1 MDEELVKYQR
11 CWQADAGHRMKAD
24 WWEKVED
31 AYHHARDLRG
41 EERSRFLN
49 DVCASDGAMRRQLEA
64 LLQQDDNPKSLL
76 NRPAVELAAEWP
88 SLAGPPAMLS
98 GTRIEAY
105 EILEP
110 LGSGGMGDVYR
121 ARDTQLG
128 RDVAFKV
135 LPEAFADD
143 PERLARFHREAQVLA
158 ALNHVNIAQIYGVVE
173 SDRMS
178 AIAMEL
184 VEGETLQAGLKR
196 GPVPVE
202 EALHIAQQV
211 ADALEAAHSRR
222 IVHRDLKPGNIMVA
236 ADGTVKVL
244 DFGLAIKAIEPH
256 DADVGMPP
264 SPTSLTKTYSQPHVL
279 IGTAAYM
286 SPEQVQG
293 RRANERSDIW
303 AFGCVV
309 YEMLTGRHPFTGE
322 TVTDLLGSILHAEPD
337 WNALPAGVRPG
348 VRAVL
353 QRCLEKDRR
362 RFHAI
367 GDVRVEL
374 EDALTAAPAVA
385 IRDVPTWRRGLA
397 WIVAGVFALT
407 TVGMFVAG
415 YLVRSPATLLSRFV
429 VDLPPGV
436 RLPAGAAAC
445 PALSPDGRYIT
456 FVGIS
461 ENISRVFLRPTAS
474 LSAQPIPGTEDAGE
488 CPFWSPDSRFIGFFA
503 GGKVKTVTVSAGT
516 PVPLCDAT
524 LQDNSGV
531 WNSGVW
537 NANGV
542 ILFSHQGSVH
552 RVDAGGGPCIPI
564 RTPDK
569 SRSEVSHRPVSFLP
583 DGQHFLYVSRVS
595 DLVARSPA
603 FTGDLRVGS
612 LDSSN
617 DTPLLPVSSRVTY
630 SPSGHLLFVRDG
642 ALMAQPFDARGLSLS
657 GDIFRVAE
665 GIAYSNGNAAFSVSG
680 NGMLVYRTAVATTS
694 QFLWFDRT
702 GKVPRPVGEPGNYGQ
717 FDLSPDGNRIAV
729 SRFEPATFIPNIW
742 LIDLTR
748 GVPQKLTFNLGF
760 SGGDPVWSPNGLQ
773 IARDSVKKESFGIVA
788 TNASGV
794 GEDTT
799 LLEGRHRVGMEDWS
813 KDGRYIAY
821 VLDDDGTRTMD
832 IFVSPLSGDR
842 KPIKITQTRFYENEP
857 HFSFDGRWIAY
868 GSNESGTWQV
878 YVTSFPELD
887 RRCQVSAGGGSQP
900 RWRQDGKELYYLAAD
915 GRLMAVDI
923 SAGLK
928 LDCGAAPQTLF
939 DTGLRMNPVIDQY
952 AVTRDGQRFLV
963 LKPQEG
969 APTPL
974 TVVLNW
980 DADMPK

>member
-1 MDEELVKYQR
+1 
-11 CWQADAGHRMKAD
+11 MKAD

-31 AYHHARDLRG
+31 AYHRARDLRG
-41 EERSRFLN
+41 EERARFLS
-49 DVCASDGAMRRQLEA
+49 DVCASDAVMRRQLDA

-88 SLAGPPAMLS
+88 SPAGPRAMLS

-110 LGSGGMGDVYR
+110 IGSGGMGDVYR

-135 LPEAFADD
+135 LPEADD
-143 PERLARFHREAQVLA
+143 PGRLARFHREAQALA

-173 SDRMS
+173 SDRIR

-184 VEGETLQAGLKR
+184 VEGETLQARLRR

-202 EALHIAQQV
+202 HALHIAMQV
-211 ADALEAAHSRR
+211 ADALETAHSRR
-222 IVHRDLKPGNIMVA
+222 IVHRDLKPGNIMIA

-244 DFGLAIKAIEPH
+244 DFGLALKAIEPQ
-256 DADVGMPP
+256 DADVGMPQ
-264 SPTSLTKTYSQPHVL
+264 SPTSLTETYSPPHAL

-293 RRANERSDIW
+293 LRANERSDIW
-303 AFGCVV
+303 AFGCVL
-309 YEMLTGRHPFTGE
+309 YEMLTGRQPFTGE
-322 TVTDLLGSILHAEPD
+322 TVTDLLGSILHVEPE

-353 QRCLEKDRR
+353 QRCLEKGRR

-367 GDVRVEL
+367 GDVRVDL

-385 IRDVPTWRRGLA
+385 IREVPTWRRSLPWIAAGL
-397 WIVAGVFALT
+397 FALT
-407 TVGMFVAG
+407 TIGMFVAG
-415 YLVRSPATLLSRFV
+415 YRVRSSAPLLSRFL

-445 PALSPDGRYIT
+445 PMISPDGRYIA

-461 ENISRVFLRPTAS
+461 EDVSRVFLRPTAS
-474 LSAQPIPGTEDAGE
+474 LNTQPLPGTEGADE

-503 GGKVKTVTVSAGT
+503 GGKVKTVAVSAGT

-524 LQDNSGV
+524 ARTSFRPPSTAGNSGV
-531 WNSGVW
+531 WNET
-537 NANGV
+537 GV
-542 ILFSHQGSVH
+542 ILFAHQGSVH
-552 RVDAGGGPCIPI
+552 RVDASGGPCIPI
-564 RTPDK
+564 RTPDR
-569 SRSEVSHRPVSFLP
+569 SRGEVSHSPMSFLP
-583 DGQHFLYVSRVS
+583 DGQHFLYVSRFS
-595 DLVARSPA
+595 DLVARTPA
-603 FTGDLRVGS
+603 FRGELRIGS

-617 DTPLLPVSSRVTY
+617 DTALFPVSSRVLY
-630 SPSGHLLFVRDG
+630 SNSGHLVFVRDG
-642 ALMAQPFDARGLSLS
+642 TLIAQPFDARGLSLS
-657 GDIFRVAE
+657 GDAFRVAD
-665 GIAYSNGNAAFSVSG
+665 GIAYSRDGNAAFSVSG
-680 NGMLVYRTAVATTS
+680 NRMLVYRLADTVTS

-702 GKVPRPVGEPGNYGQ
+702 RNVPRPVGEPDRYGQ

-729 SRFEPATFIPNIW
+729 GRFAPAAFISNIW
-742 LIDLTR
+742 LIDWAR
-748 GVPQKLTFNLGF
+748 GVPQKLTFNTEF
-760 SGGDPVWSPNGLQ
+760 SGGDVVWSPNGLQ
-773 IARDSVKKESFGIVA
+773 VARTIVEKDSMSIVA
-788 TNASGV
+788 TNVSGV
-794 GEDTT
+794 GEETT
-799 LLEGRHRVGMEDWS
+799 LLASPYRLGIEDWS

-821 VLDDDGTRTMD
+821 VRDDDGTRTRD
-832 IFVSPLSGDR
+832 LFVSPLSGDR
-842 KPIKITQTRFYENEP
+842 TPIRITQTRFDENEP
-857 HFSFDGRWIAY
+857 HFSFDGKWIAY
-868 GSNESGTWQV
+868 GSDQSGTWEV

-887 RRCQVSAGGGSQP
+887 QRCQVSAGGGGQP
-900 RWRQDGKELYYLAAD
+900 RWRQDGKELYYLAPD
-915 GRLMAVDI
+915 GKLMAVDI
-923 SAGLK
+923 TAGLK
-928 LDCGAAPQTLF
+928 LDCGAPRTLF
-939 DTGLRMNPVIDQY
+939 DTGLRMNPVNDQY
-952 AVTRDGQRFLV
+952 AVTPDGQRFLV

>member
-1 MDEELVKYQR
+1 
-11 CWQADAGHRMKAD
+11 
-24 WWEKVED
+24 
-31 AYHHARDLRG
+31 
-41 EERSRFLN
+41 
-49 DVCASDGAMRRQLEA
+49 
-64 LLQQDDNPKSLL
+64 
-76 NRPAVELAAEWP
+76 
-88 SLAGPPAMLS
+88 
-98 GTRIEAY
+98 
-105 EILEP
+105 
-110 LGSGGMGDVYR
+110 
-121 ARDTQLG
+121 
-128 RDVAFKV
+128 
-135 LPEAFADD
+135 
-143 PERLARFHREAQVLA
+143 
-158 ALNHVNIAQIYGVVE
+158 
-173 SDRMS
+173 
-178 AIAMEL
+178 
-184 VEGETLQAGLKR
+184 
-196 GPVPVE
+196 
-202 EALHIAQQV
+202 
-211 ADALEAAHSRR
+211 
-222 IVHRDLKPGNIMVA
+222 
-236 ADGTVKVL
+236 VKVL

-256 DADVGMPP
+256 GAEVGTSP
-264 SPTSLTKTYSQPHVL
+264 SPTSLTSTYSQPHLL

-286 SPEQVQG
+286 APEQVQG
-293 RRANERSDIW
+293 RRADDRSDIW
-303 AFGCVV
+303 AFGCVL
-309 YEMLTGRHPFTGE
+309 YEMLTGSQPFTGE
-322 TVTDLLGSILHAEPD
+322 TVTDLLGGILHAEPD
-337 WNALPAGVRPG
+337 WHALPASLRPA
-348 VRAVL
+348 VRALL

-362 RFHAI
+362 RFYAI
-367 GDVRVEL
+367 ADFRVEL

-385 IRDVPTWRRGLA
+385 IREVPTWRTLLPWMTAGLFA
-397 WIVAGVFALT
+397 VTTIGMLLAGF
-407 TVGMFVAG
+407 M
-415 YLVRSPATLLSRFV
+415 VRSSVPLSRFS

-436 RLPAGAAAC
+436 RLSAGAAAC

-488 CPFWSPDSRFIGFFA
+488 CPFWSPDSRSIGFFA

-542 ILFSHQGSVH
+542 ILVAHQGSVH

-603 FTGDLRVGS
+603 FSGELRVGS

-642 ALMAQPFDARGLSLS
+642 TLMAQPFDARRLSLS

-680 NGMLVYRTAVATTS
+680 NGMLVYRSAVATTS

-821 VLDDDGTRTMD
+821 VLDEAGTRTRD

-842 KPIKITQTRFYENEP
+842 KPIRITHTRFDENEP
-857 HFSFDGRWIAY
+857 HFSWDGRWIAY
-868 GSNESGTWQV
+868 GSNQSGTWQV

-887 RRCQVSAGGGSQP
+887 QGCQVSAGGGGQP
-900 RWRQDGKELYYLAAD
+900 RWRKDGKELYYLAAD
-915 GRLMAVDI
+915 GKLMAVDI
-923 SAGLK
+923 TAGLK
-928 LDCGAAPQTLF
+928 LDCGPPQVLL
-939 DTGLRMNPVIDQY
+939 DTGLRMNPVEDQY
-952 AVTRDGQRFLV
+952 AVTPDGQRFLV

-980 DADMPK
+980 DAEIQR